1 MRRLSLALA
10 IAAAAFTSGC
20 ATIDA
25 HRGTYVEPIGGAVV
39 IDNDTPYS
47 VPLRCLATAARAA
60 RIDPPVMAVGQIAD
74 YTGKYDEFS
83 GYKIT
88 QGAALMVMSALAK
101 AGLPMVERFD
111 TSVAELELK
120 YANNKLLGDDTGTGF
135 RKVMAGS
142 IPGSRYHVIGGI
154 TELNFN
160 IRSQAAEAL
169 IGPVS
174 LSGRYYVLNVALDL
188 RVVDSASLEV
198 IDVVSYQKQIIG
210 RELRAGFFEFLGGE
224 PIDLGAGDRSQ
235 EPIQLAVRMMIERAA
250 LDLSGRLY
258 GFAEMPCQVPT
269 ARAETPHAPTSKRSG
284 IGDSRS

>member
-1 MRRLSLALA
+1 MRGFSLAIA
-10 IAAAAFTSGC
+10 IAAAAATGGC

-25 HRGTYVEPIGGAVV
+25 HQGNYVEPIGGAMV

-47 VPLRCLATAARAA
+47 QPLRCVASAAKSAGIAA
-60 RIDPPVMAVGQIAD
+60 PVMAVGQIAD
-74 YTGKYDEFS
+74 YTGKYDEYS

-101 AGLPMVERFD
+101 AGMPMVERFD

-120 YANNKLLGDDTGTGF
+120 YANNKLLGDASGNGF

-169 IGPVS
+169 LGPVS
-174 LSGRYYVLNVALDL
+174 ISGRYYVLNVALDL
-188 RVVDSASLEV
+188 RVIDSTSLEV

-210 RELRAGFFEFLGGE
+210 RELRAGFFEFIGGE

-235 EPIQLAVRMMIERAA
+235 EPIQMAVRMMIERAT
-250 LDLSGRLY
+250 LDLSERLY
-258 GFAEMPCQVPT
+258 GFADAPCQATT
-269 ARAETPHAPTSKRSG
+269 AQTDEIAASSPKRKPVGASQ
-284 IGDSRS
+284 S